1 MLGRVR
7 AFFARIVEPIPVTP
21 LGIVVL
27 TGSSLALYYLGYKRV
42 DLVVLAMSAVAVA
55 VSGVS
60 ILAVAM
66 TALVMKLIIRSR
78 LAKASGTLGL
88 ECGFPTRVGFS
99 LPSLWWVPF
108 VNIQWKWLSPMASV
122 RLVSERRR
130 LHEEV
135 TPERRGMYESVLRRV
150 EIRDP
155 FGLAR
160 CSFRVLDPRAVKAL
174 PTVGALKRV
183 EVVRTLSPGEDMPNP
198 KGGPDGERADMRAY
212 SPGDPIKFVLWKV
225 FARTGA
231 LVMRSQERA
240 FSPAKQTTAYLVSGA
255 ADEAAAGVTRLLVE
269 TNSLGSKWVLG
280 ADGSNEEAKSP
291 QQAMELI
298 ARSGMCSEDDSAVGL
313 GAFLKRH
320 AVAGGRVV
328 VMVPAKPGPWLARAV
343 AAAGQINGAN
353 KGGSVEFIVSID
365 GVAATEKR
373 GAFAKWFYREVEQ
386 TELSAAEAEL
396 LPTKEQLRE
405 VTSSLAASRS
415 AVLIVD
421 RRAGR
426 VFGEAHRRAL
436 EAA

>member
-78 LAKASGTLGL
+78 LAKESGTLGL

-255 ADEAAAGVTRLLVE
+255 ADEAVR
-269 TNSLGSKWVLG
+269 
-280 ADGSNEEAKSP
+280 
-291 QQAMELI
+291 
-298 ARSGMCSEDDSAVGL
+298 
-313 GAFLKRH
+313 
-320 AVAGGRVV
+320 
-328 VMVPAKPGPWLARAV
+328 
-343 AAAGQINGAN
+343 
-353 KGGSVEFIVSID
+353 
-365 GVAATEKR
+365 
-373 GAFAKWFYREVEQ
+373 
-386 TELSAAEAEL
+386 
-396 LPTKEQLRE
+396 
-405 VTSSLAASRS
+405 
-415 AVLIVD
+415 
-421 RRAGR
+421 
-426 VFGEAHRRAL
+426 
-436 EAA
+436 